1 MNSSSLL
8 EWLKALGGVVA
19 LIGLAVAL
27 VNYRRSVRTRRAEWL
42 ASLHEKF
49 FESDRYKEVRRVLD
63 YHGEPQYSELTGA
76 IAAGTHHSLA
86 DELYRYLNFFE
97 LLAGL
102 RLLGQIS
109 DEEIIGLF
117 DYDLRLIK
125 QHEFV
130 AAALRPQGFE
140 RLAAL
145 LEGKHFRFGS

>member
-63 YHGEPQYSELTGA
+63 YHSEPQYAELTGA
-76 IAAGTHHSLA
+76 IAAGTHHVLA

-130 AAALRPQGFE
+130 AASLRPQGFE

-145 LEGKHFRFGS
+145 LEGKNFRLGS